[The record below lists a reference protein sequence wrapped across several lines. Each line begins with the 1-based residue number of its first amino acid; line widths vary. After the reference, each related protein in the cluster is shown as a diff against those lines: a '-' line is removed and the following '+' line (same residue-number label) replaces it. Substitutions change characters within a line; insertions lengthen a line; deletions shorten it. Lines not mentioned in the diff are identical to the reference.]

1 MSNFGRRSRS
11 RRRSRRRRS
20 RRRRSRR
27 SRRRRSKRSRR
38 RRRRKRSR
46 RRRFGYMKNGL
57 LSYMGN
63 FQPALMSLAQS
74 TTGMSAPQMSGH
86 VGGIP
91 KSLLSNFYTEIQ

>member
-1 MSNFGRRSRS
+1 
-11 RRRSRRRRS
+11 
-20 RRRRSRR
+20 
-27 SRRRRSKRSRR
+27 
-38 RRRRKRSR
+38 
-46 RRRFGYMKNGL
+46 MKNGL

-91 KSLLSNFYTEIQ
+91 KSLLSNFFISPLENLKSYSLAYFLFG